1 MPHES
6 SETRPSDE
14 RSTEARPGQGPFRA
28 NESLIERRIREAE
41 AAGMFENLPGAGK
54 PLRLD
59 DDAHVPEDLRPGYRL
74 LKNAGYA
81 PSWIELQKH
90 IHAEL
95 ADLERWLAHVTE
107 RWTRTGPLE
116 RERRRAEYAQKVRD
130 LNRQITTYNLIA
142 PPAAGQLPLRRPGH
156 ELAE

>member
-6 SETRPSDE
+6 SRVRTSEEKSMETQS
-14 RSTEARPGQGPFRA
+14 GQGPFRA
-28 NESLIERRIREAE
+28 HESLIERRIREAE
-41 AAGMFENLPGAGK
+41 AAGMFNNLPGAGK
-54 PLRLD
+54 PLSLD

-90 IHAEL
+90 IYAEL
-95 ADLERWLAHVTE
+95 ADLERWLDRVTA
-107 RWTRTGPLE
+107 RWARTGPLE
-116 RERRRAEYAQKVRD
+116 RERLRAEYAQKVRD

-142 PPAAGQLPLRRPGH
+142 PPAAGQLPLRRPGR